1 MQTVVLTFRKKSCCK
16 ESPLTQISAA
26 VIILNNGQYIVRTT
40 SLLLSLPTP
49 DFSMPYNVIILTCT
63 VVALCFGS
71 MFNLLSR
78 RIALASDVPPSISI
92 KNRIFGLLQR
102 KGVEVS
108 VKS

>member
-1 MQTVVLTFRKKSCCK
+1 MNDGEYV
-16 ESPLTQISAA
+16 A
-26 VIILNNGQYIVRTT
+26 RTT

-78 RIALASDVPPSISI
+78 RIALLSEVPPPVSI
-92 KNRIFGLLQR
+92 KARIGKLFSRSSLQ
-102 KGVEVS
+102 G
-108 VKS
+108 

>member
-1 MQTVVLTFRKKSCCK
+1 MNSG
-16 ESPLTQISAA
+16 E
-26 VIILNNGQYIVRTT
+26 YIARTT

-78 RIALASDVPPSISI
+78 RIALASEAPVE
-92 KNRIFGLLQR
+92 KGLKQKLTDLRLKLFSKKTVKQP
-102 KGVEVS
+102 KEVMQDGAVTS
-108 VKS
+108 